1 MNFAYIEMK
10 VKFYKGEIKLKLM
23 RLLSLV
29 FIVAFSMLVVTA
41 CNSDKPATT
50 EEPSEKKE
58 PVTEKKEPEKEE
70 PTFKPLV
77 VAIEAEPTSLDPH
90 NATDTNSATVQSVML
105 EGLLAFDESM
115 NLVKMLATDYS
126 FNDTATEITFEL
138 REGVTFHDG
147 TPFNA
152 EVVKVNLDFVRDR
165 DNGMARASFFS
176 FIDEV
181 IVNNDYSVTVRSKEP
196 NSAMASYLAHSAAA
210 FKSIDEVNKKIEDL
224 DYNADRNPVGT
235 GPFKFLEWRDSAHVK
250 VVPFDNYWNE
260 EGKAKVE
267 SITFK
272 PVVESSTRVNMLK
285 TGEVDIVF
293 PLPTL
298 IADEFES
305 DPNIDVFTG
314 SSTEAFYVGINVS
327 LDKYQDVRVR
337 KAMNHA
343 VNKDALIA
351 LVLDGY
357 GQVLNSAI
365 APAVYGYDP
374 QEIYEFDQD
383 QAKTLLEEAGV
394 GEGFDAVLWT
404 RNSTEF
410 LTVAENVAI
419 QLSAIGIN
427 VDVQAYETG
436 TLFDML
442 DAGDGTDLFI
452 GRWSPGTGEADWGL
466 RPNFASDR
474 IPPNYNNAGYYTNE
488 ELDQLFNDALR
499 SPDQDETL
507 RIYAEAQ
514 KVIFDDAPWIFLY
527 VPDTIIAKRSELKGI
542 TVRATGAVVLT
553 GAWKE

>member
-1 MNFAYIEMK
+1 MKSVRLFSFAIMF
-10 VKFYKGEIKLKLM
+10 V
-23 RLLSLV
+23 LLL
-29 FIVAFSMLVVTA
+29 IVGA
-41 CNSDKPATT
+41 CSSDKPATT
-50 EEPSEKKE
+50 EEPTETKE
-58 PVTEKKEPEKEE
+58 PVTENKEPVQQE
-70 PTFKPLV
+70 PTLKPLV

-90 NATDTNSATVQSVML
+90 NATDTNSATVQSVLL
-105 EGLLAFDESM
+105 EGLLAFDENM
-115 NLVKMLATDYS
+115 NLVKVLATEYS
-126 FNDTATEITFEL
+126 FNEEATEITFQL

-147 TPFNA
+147 TAFNA
-152 EVVKVNLDFVRDR
+152 EVVKVNLDFVRNR

-181 IVNNDYSVTVRSKEP
+181 VVNNDYSVTVRSKEA

-210 FKSIDEVNKKIEDL
+210 FKSVDEINKKIDNPE
-224 DYNADRNPVGT
+224 YNADRNPIGT

-260 EGKAKVE
+260 DGKAKVE
-267 SITFK
+267 NITFK
-272 PVVESSTRVNMLK
+272 PVVEASTRVNMLK

-298 IADEFES
+298 SADELEA
-305 DPNIDVFTG
+305 DANIDVFTG
-314 SSTEAFYVGINVS
+314 SSTETFYIGMNVS
-327 LDKYQDVRVR
+327 LDKYKDVRVR

-343 VNKDALIA
+343 VNKDSLIA

-357 GQVLNSAI
+357 GQVLDSAI
-365 APAVYGYDP
+365 APAVYGYAQQP
-374 QEIYEFDQD
+374 IYEYDQGK
-383 QAKTLLEEAGV
+383 AKELLAEAGQE
-394 GEGFDAVLWT
+394 GGFDAVLWT

-419 QLSAIGIN
+419 QLGAIGIN

-474 IPPNYNNAGYYTNE
+474 IPPNYNNAGYYINE
-488 ELDQLFNDALR
+488 DLDQLFNQALQ
-499 SPDQDETL
+499 SPDPDETL

-514 KVIFDDAPWIFLY
+514 KVIYDDAPWVFLY
-527 VPDTIIAKRSELKGI
+527 VPDTIIAKRNELKGI

>member
-1 MNFAYIEMK
+1 
-10 VKFYKGEIKLKLM
+10 M

-29 FIVAFSMLVVTA
+29 FIFVFSMMVVVA
-41 CNSDKPATT
+41 CNSDKPTTT
-50 EEPSEKKE
+50 EEPAEKKE
-58 PVTEKKEPEKEE
+58 PVTEEKETEKEE
-70 PTFKPLV
+70 PTLKPLV

-90 NATDTNSATVQSVML
+90 NATDTNSATVQSVIL
-105 EGLLAFDESM
+105 EGLLAFDENM
-115 NLVKMLATDYS
+115 NLVKTLATDYE

-138 REGVTFHDG
+138 REGVSFHDG
-147 TPFNA
+147 SPFNA

-181 IVNNDYSVTVRSKEP
+181 IINNDYSVTIRSTEP
-196 NSAMASYLAHSAAA
+196 NAAMASYLAHSAAS
-210 FKSIDEVNKKIEDL
+210 FKSIDEVNKKIADPE
-224 DYNADRNPVGT
+224 YNADRNPVGT
-235 GPFKFLEWRDSAHVK
+235 GPFKFAEWRDSSHVK

-272 PVVESSTRVNMLK
+272 PVVEASTRVNMLK

-298 IADEFES
+298 SADELEA
-305 DPNIDVFTG
+305 DANIDVFTG
-314 SSTEAFYVGINVS
+314 SSTDTFYIGMNVS
-327 LDKYQDVRVR
+327 LDKYKDVRVR
-337 KAMNHA
+337 RAMNHA

-351 LVLDGY
+351 QVLDGY

-374 QEIYEFDQD
+374 QAIYEFDQD
-383 QAKTLLEEAGV
+383 KAKELLAEAGA
-394 GEGFDAVLWT
+394 ENGFDAVLWT

-419 QLSAIGIN
+419 QLGAVGIN

-442 DAGDGTDLFI
+442 DAGEGTDLFI

-474 IPPNYNNAGYYTNE
+474 IPPNYNNAGYYINE
-488 ELDQLFNDALR
+488 DLDKLFNDALS
-499 SPDQDETL
+499 SPDQEETL

-514 KVIFDDAPWIFLY
+514 KVIFEDAPWVFLY